1 MEEQQ
6 QQCILAHECCHIRRL
21 DPLWKMLAFVLL
33 AVYWWNPLAW
43 LAFFYMVRDMEMSCD
58 EAVIASFGNEIK
70 NVLKFKKP
78 HTWVAE
84 IAAVL
89 IAIAAVIDTGPGTG
103 KYRTGKNTN
112 RCQNRGKKEFY
123 KKDEEIDFV
132 IDRPFMFILTGGD
145 GSILFSGI
153 VRNIEERML

>member
-58 EAVIASFGNEIK
+58 EAVIAFFGNEIK

-78 HTWVAE
+78 HTWVAA

-89 IAIAAVIDTGPGTG
+89 IAIAAVVCLTNQTEFVCGTYSYEHNEESG
-103 KYRTGKNTN
+103 FVLADFNKFW
-112 RCQNRGKKEFY
+112 RG
-123 KKDEEIDFV
+123 IH
-132 IDRPFMFILTGGD
+132 L
-145 GSILFSGI
+145 L
-153 VRNIEERML
+153 